1 MGSVSLEQKPNNEH
15 GRHRSC
21 LYGKRGYGGDGRTW
35 TDGQEIDRNT
45 IELPNGKFNIDHE
58 NLPYQKEIS
67 LPNVISQ
74 GLC

>member
-1 MGSVSLEQKPNNEH
+1 MNTEGTEAACVASKA
-15 GRHRSC
+15 
-21 LYGKRGYGGDGRTW
+21 KKGDGWTW

-45 IELPNGKFNIDHE
+45 IELPNGKFNIDPE